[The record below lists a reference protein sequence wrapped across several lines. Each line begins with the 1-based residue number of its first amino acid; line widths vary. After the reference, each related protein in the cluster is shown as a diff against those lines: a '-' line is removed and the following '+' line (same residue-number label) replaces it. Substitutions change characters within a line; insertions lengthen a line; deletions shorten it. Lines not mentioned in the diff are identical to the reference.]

1 MSGVRVSRIAMQ
13 CTEKD
18 LKIYF
23 SKKGGWRVREI
34 YYPLFNNDAVVILED
49 ELNAE
54 TVIAQSDDYLEDDI
68 TVQRL
73 PYLQVFPRLTA
84 DIDADVASFIQA
96 TDKVRDEI
104 EYLGNVT
111 LNRDK
116 GGNLVSMSGNWYQLE
131 WTWNKIDTIMREQV
145 YAQTKVQ
152 TKLQLKE
159 FKRRRQPDTYDANQ
173 DEGPDESRAPIPK
186 PRKSKDLSETKTTE
200 KHSDNHPQI
209 KPSGAKHHEDD
220 GVRPIS
226 VPSMHQSLHDDHASS
241 FLHDRSRDADH
252 RSSILHDRSRD
263 GDHASSFLHERSG
276 DGDHASRFVYDRS
289 GDGNHASSILH
300 DQNRDKVLH
309 SDHPSS
315 ILHDRTRDK
324 GSKKHVEVE
333 PSDWDDPGHV
343 HHGHKGMHVHF
354 SASAESS
361 HREHSQ
367 IKVKRDIYILTKNPD
382 EIKFLDFEFGPVTVN
397 VYVGLITM
405 AETDVIV
412 NAAMGSLVNGGGVA
426 WAIASNA
433 SPELQKQCDEFVKTK
448 GNLQTSEVMH
458 TCAGGKLNP
467 NVKNVIHAVG
477 PIWSRVVGEK
487 ICTHQLIMA
496 FLNSFSYGNDIL
508 KISTISV
515 PLISSGIF
523 GCPVE
528 ICAKAFLYAVLLYAY
543 GHPAASGSLRSIH
556 LVNNDDANTALT
568 ILALKQLIAEG
579 AGRLL
584 TDAEQLM
591 SEAAH
596 ATAAV
601 SSKTVPV
608 KRVTGQ
614 KLELED
620 DGDRMRIPSRTE
632 VSRPE
637 VMMQSGAK
645 TSTQKPSKAPQIDV
659 TNMPETGSV
668 HEPVPAWRPL
678 PPAPKSEK
686 SHSKK
691 KK

>member
-1 MSGVRVSRIAMQ
+1 
-13 CTEKD
+13 
-18 LKIYF
+18 
-23 SKKGGWRVREI
+23 
-34 YYPLFNNDAVVILED
+34 
-49 ELNAE
+49 
-54 TVIAQSDDYLEDDI
+54 
-68 TVQRL
+68 
-73 PYLQVFPRLTA
+73 
-84 DIDADVASFIQA
+84 
-96 TDKVRDEI
+96 
-104 EYLGNVT
+104 
-111 LNRDK
+111 
-116 GGNLVSMSGNWYQLE
+116 MSGNWYQLE

-515 PLISSGIF
+515 PLISS
-523 GCPVE
+523 
-528 ICAKAFLYAVLLYAY
+528 
-543 GHPAASGSLRSIH
+543 
-556 LVNNDDANTALT
+556 
-568 ILALKQLIAEG
+568 AEG

-596 ATAAV
+596 ATA
-601 SSKTVPV
+601 
-608 KRVTGQ
+608 VTGQ